1 MAKAL
6 STIFTSIFIL
16 CSFSAFAVTDADEL
30 QLPAVPDTI
39 TSIPAR
45 ADYVMAHFWD
55 NLDISRRPERVASP
69 QWLEQSVVNFMS
81 LLPHAT
87 SEGHTEGFRAM
98 IDSFAPDHSALTSA
112 TLIVEKYLD
121 DPESPM
127 FSESH
132 YIAFLQQ
139 LTTAGVL
146 DRSELVRPLYQLDAL
161 RKNRV
166 GTIATDFTYT
176 DRNNVSRSLYTTV
189 APQLLL
195 IIYDPD
201 CDHCADTMRII
212 TSDTTL
218 SDRINSG
225 LLSVLAVYADGDPE
239 LWRSAADALPD
250 QWLGGLDTTGLQEN
264 DLYTIRELPS
274 IYLLD
279 ADKTVLLKEPT
290 TDQLHHY
297 LLTSPA
303 TTSTTHY
310 PSPDN
315 NERK

>member
-1 MAKAL
+1 MVKAL
-6 STIFTSIFIL
+6 SAIFTSLLLL
-16 CSFSAFAVTDADEL
+16 CTFATHADTIGDTYEL
-30 QLPAVPDTI
+30 QLPTVPDTI
-39 TSIPAR
+39 TTIPAR

-55 NLDISRRPERVASP
+55 NLDLSGHPGRVASP

-87 SEGHTEGFRAM
+87 PDGHANGFKAM
-98 IDSFAPDHSALTSA
+98 IKSFAPDHSALTSTA
-112 TLIVEKYLD
+112 LIVEKYLD

-127 FSESH
+127 FSEPH

-146 DRSELVRPLYQLDAL
+146 DDSELVRPLYQLDAL

-166 GTIATDFTYT
+166 GTIATDFSYT
-176 DRNNVSRSLYTTV
+176 DRNNLSHTLYNTI

-201 CDHCADTMRII
+201 CDHCAETMR
-212 TSDTTL
+212 TL
-218 SDRINSG
+218 VSQPSLDAKVADKQLEI
-225 LLSVLAVYADGDPE
+225 LAIYADGDPE
-239 LWRSAADALPD
+239 LWQSAAGALPD

-264 DLYTIRELPS
+264 DLYTIRQLPS

-279 ADKTVLLKEPT
+279 ADKTVLLKDPSIEHLIQYII
-290 TDQLHHY
+290 TDG
-297 LLTSPA
+297 SIGC
-303 TTSTTHY
+303 
-310 PSPDN
+310 PSPQ
-315 NERK
+315 